1 MRMKYQRLIK
11 QYIYFFITGIAATSF
26 DYLVYILTLELTG
39 AIIAKIFGF
48 YSGACLSF
56 PINSSVTFSKKGKSF
71 LFKTYFV
78 KYIFLLT
85 INMMVNVTINYLIL
99 RSFYHFENITIF
111 AFIFAT
117 FVSMVFNF
125 FGMKF
130 LVFK

>member
-26 DYLVYILTLELTG
+26 DYLVYILNLEITG
-39 AIIAKIFGF
+39 AIISKIFGF

-56 PINSSVTFSKKGKSF
+56 IINSSFTFSKKGKSF

-78 KYIFLLT
+78 RYIFLLT
-85 INMMVNVTINYLIL
+85 ITMMINVSINYLIL
-99 RSFYHFENITIF
+99 HSFYHFENITIF

-117 FVSMVFNF
+117 FVSMIFNF
-125 FGMKF
+125 VGMKF